1 MGILTGCL
9 PPRQTDWLPNYWGL
23 VLLCG
28 EIIITG
34 KHNKRLMGRGCQ
46 LVCVCVWGGVC
57 VSKCVMAS
65 FLYQHSFLCG
75 WVSRPS
81 LTIVLSHLST
91 LRTHTG
97 NQKSPHKHTKCRL
110 GGEVVLRRSELGV
123 KVERDRETQMT
134 LLLLM
139 FYCQCWKWLFFVEQS
154 FHFNTSSKLFIN
166 NSTFYNNITVHFS
179 KCEAWDKESSRRRE
193 VTVKA
198 EPLLGGTHGGKDLA

>member
-9 PPRQTDWLPNYWGL
+9 SPCQTDWLPNYWGL

-46 LVCVCVWGGVC
+46 LVCVYVCGGVC

-65 FLYQHSFLCG
+65 FLYQHSSLCG

-81 LTIVLSHLST
+81 LTIILSHLST
-91 LRTHTG
+91 LNTHTYTHRKS
-97 NQKSPHKHTKCRL
+97 KSPHKHTKCEL

-123 KVERDRETQMT
+123 RADRDERRQIT
-134 LLLLM
+134 LLLVILC
-139 FYCQCWKWLFFVEQS
+139 FYFQCHKWIFFV
-154 FHFNTSSKLFIN
+154 H
-166 NSTFYNNITVHFS
+166 
-179 KCEAWDKESSRRRE
+179 
-193 VTVKA
+193 
-198 EPLLGGTHGGKDLA
+198 